1 MKRLSIFFLFFF
13 MAVLTIQAQKPTV
26 YLFPDFTKGTVYL
39 NNLTRSTLPLNY
51 DASNKKLFYK
61 QDGVVMEL
69 TDNSNVDSLVINGRL
84 FIPYR
89 QRFLEYVPLADDHFL
104 LVDWSLKE
112 KYTGLRQ
119 GADINPHTIANV
131 QAVNVGALYARMPDG
146 EVDNNIIV
154 TADDNEYTF
163 IYGDKR
169 VTFRDRKSLLKHLPA
184 HKEEVR
190 EFISNHHIGPDNL
203 DEAIQVVEY
212 FFSL

>member
-1 MKRLSIFFLFFF
+1 MKRHTLFLLFFTLSLSVF
-13 MAVLTIQAQKPTV
+13 AQKPTV
-26 YLFPDFTKGTVYL
+26 YLFPEFTKGTVYL
-39 NNLTRSTLPLNY
+39 KNFTRTTLPMNY
-51 DASNKKLFYK
+51 DAANKKLCYQ
-61 QDGVVMEL
+61 QDGVMMEL
-69 TDNSNVDSLVINGRL
+69 EDNANVDSLVIGGRL

-89 QRFLEYVPLADDHFL
+89 QRFLEYVPLADNHSL
-104 LVDWSLKE
+104 LVDWNLIE

-119 GADINPHTIANV
+119 GTGLNPHSIANV
-131 QAVNVGALYARMPDG
+131 QAVNVGALYARQPDG

-154 TADDNEYTF
+154 TASNNEYTF
-163 IYGDKR
+163 IYHDKR
-169 VTFRDRKSLLKHLPA
+169 ITFRDRKSLLKHLPA

>member
-1 MKRLSIFFLFFF
+1 MKRFSLFFF
-13 MAVLTIQAQKPTV
+13 VLSLTLVSFAQQPTV
-26 YLFPDFTKGTVYL
+26 YLFPEFTKGTVYL
-39 NNLTRSTLPLNY
+39 NNFTRSTLLLNY
-51 DASNKKLFYK
+51 DAGNRVLQYM
-61 QDGVVMEL
+61 QDDVMMEL
-69 TDNSNVDSLVINGRL
+69 EDNSNVDSLVINGRL

-163 IYGDKR
+163 IYGGKR

-184 HKEEVR
+184 HKEEVK